1 LFDSFEHTVQLYSFV
16 SCHNEKYS
24 LFQDGDG
31 DNCRFDLPNRRRVM
45 NEVLSKMSR
54 DRKKAHKRLLDLGSP
69 TYAAFLDMERAAY
82 ADGELPKMA
91 KELIAVGI
99 SVVIDCHSC
108 MQWHIEQAAAAGAS
122 LRQMLEAVDVGIEM
136 GGGPATVSARFALD
150 VMADVY
156 GEEAFQA
163 AKGQGQAGK

>member
-1 LFDSFEHTVQLYSFV
+1 
-16 SCHNEKYS
+16 
-24 LFQDGDG
+24 
-31 DNCRFDLPNRRRVM
+31 M
-45 NEVLSKMSR
+45 NEILRKMSR

-82 ADGELPKMA
+82 TGGELAKMS

-122 LRQMLEAVDVGIEM
+122 LRQVLEAVEVGIEM
-136 GGGPATVSARFALD
+136 GGGPATVSARFALE

-156 GEEAFQA
+156 GEDAFQKA
-163 AKGQGQAGK
+163 GRQVEAGK